1 MNIDLLHEKTVSGDK
16 FAEEELFA
24 ALSERFEQFAYH
36 RIWDKED
43 AKDVVQSALS
53 LIAKEYRSVVIE
65 KSFAAWA
72 YKVLDNR
79 ILAHIKASQRRRT
92 RMADAPEFLDQP
104 DLSASPNPDLRMRLL
119 ECLKKV
125 GRVNRRHARIIDL
138 HYHGFTTEEICG
150 KLRLS
155 RNGLYILLHRARKML
170 ERCLETGDV
179 E

>member
-1 MNIDLLHEKTVSGDK
+1 LNIDLLYDKTIGGDRL
-16 FAEEELFA
+16 AEEELFV

-43 AKDVVQSALS
+43 AKDVVQDALS
-53 LIAKEYRSVVIE
+53 VIAKEYRSVDIE

-72 YKVLDNR
+72 HKVLDNR
-79 ILAHIKASQRRRT
+79 ILAYIKANQKRRT
-92 RMADAPEFLDQP
+92 RIASALESPDQP
-104 DLSASPNPDLRMRLL
+104 DLSASFNPDLRIRLL
-119 ECLKKV
+119 DCLKKI

-138 HYHGFTTEEICG
+138 HYHGFSTEEISG

-155 RNGLYILLHRARKML
+155 RNGLYVLLHRARRML